1 MKRSRTVKQPPTT
14 KKSSSKGQTE
24 TGASKQPP
32 QEYLDDSGDKAMSN
46 YVRSIWKQ
54 YDEDNN
60 GVLDTEEAK
69 KFVREMMSEL
79 VTTHHAGAGGDE
91 ELGEPGDLDEEG
103 FLQIFR
109 MIDTDDSGTITKQE
123 MFDYLRNICGI
134 SFQ

>member
-1 MKRSRTVKQPPTT
+1 MHKSRSIKKTPTT
-14 KKSSSKGQTE
+14 KKS
-24 TGASKQPP
+24 ASKASYTPP

-54 YDEDNN
+54 YDADNN
-60 GVLDTEEAK
+60 GVLDTDEAK
-69 KFVREMMSEL
+69 RFVREMMSEL
-79 VTTHHAGAGGDE
+79 VVSQSTYTGSTADE
-91 ELGEPGDLDEEG
+91 DLDEPGELDEEG
-103 FLQIFR
+103 FQEIFR